1 MIYGRIKKA
10 IVSLALAAGFV
21 LSAGIVGGSLTEANA
36 ADSRAQNRRAEQ
48 RHRQWDRRHERE
60 AFERARR
67 FDRDRRVR
75 YRYNRSIRIVGYLD
89 RFGRFHAVGFFD
101 RFGRFHRY

>member
-1 MIYGRIKKA
+1 MIYERLKKV

-21 LSAGIVGGSLTEANA
+21 LSAGIVGDSLSQAQA
-36 ADSRAQNRRAEQ
+36 ADYRGPNRRVEQ
-48 RHRQWDRRHERE
+48 RHRQWDRREERE
-60 AFERARR
+60 AMNRARR

-89 RFGRFHAVGFFD
+89 RYGRFHAVGFFD